1 MAAHPLPV
9 PAETDEGVLAHF
21 GRLIRLEWELALA
34 ESRQQLVTAVLAI
47 ALGVAGAF
55 ALIAALVVGLAALLA
70 PLFSA
75 PWEHLAVASGVTLG
89 TSVGAV
95 AWSTWRLRALGW
107 PRLTL
112 ITLEETWRW
121 LETQLTSRLRLR

>member
-9 PAETDEGVLAHF
+9 PAETDKRILTHV
-21 GRLIRLEWELALA
+21 GRLVRLEWELALA
-34 ESRQQLVTAVLAI
+34 ESRELLVTAAPAI

-70 PLFSA
+70 PLFA
-75 PWEHLAVASGVTLG
+75 ARWEHLAVAGGVTLVL
-89 TSVGAV
+89 SVGAV
-95 AWSTWRLRALGW
+95 AWSTWRLKTLGW

-112 ITLEETWRW
+112 ISLEETWRW
-121 LETQLTSRLRLR
+121 LEAQLKSRLRLR